1 MKFKDYYNETLQGAI
16 DQLLIEFTVKDFRTF
31 VPSERNKLWLKK
43 RRDTGNIGSFLKD
56 VIWNDKKNTLL
67 LKFTSIPTPTL
78 PIKKISKTGNSS
90 NARQYKIEIQFEN
103 VSNYLGTKSEF
114 ISLTKGT
121 QIKRVREMN
130 KLATVRVHSDDP
142 SYLWQSSW
150 YTATENDFNIYKM
163 PSKNSIDTGIWK
175 SRHENKKEFINK
187 HILEVIQNI
196 SFIPDEVAKLI
207 RDKYI

>member
-1 MKFKDYYNETLQGAI
+1 
-16 DQLLIEFTVKDFRTF
+16 
-31 VPSERNKLWLKK
+31 
-43 RRDTGNIGSFLKD
+43 
-56 VIWNDKKNTLL
+56 
-67 LKFTSIPTPTL
+67 
-78 PIKKISKTGNSS
+78 
-90 NARQYKIEIQFEN
+90 
-103 VSNYLGTKSEF
+103 
-114 ISLTKGT
+114 
-121 QIKRVREMN
+121 MN